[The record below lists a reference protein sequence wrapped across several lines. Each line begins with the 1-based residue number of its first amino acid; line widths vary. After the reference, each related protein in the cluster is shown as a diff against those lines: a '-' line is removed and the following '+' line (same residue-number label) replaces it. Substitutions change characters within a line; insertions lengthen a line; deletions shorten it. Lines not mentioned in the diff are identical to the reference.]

1 MKDLKTLLMT
11 MMMTLLIMTMTMT
24 VMVVPVVLL
33 VATTKDLVQEM
44 IQEENPLHHQVQ
56 GTMITQMIT
65 GTVPI
70 PKMVKM
76 TPQKRKM
83 KKQTTIVKA
92 TTQASL
98 IVKMGHYR
106 CPVKSLWIKRI
117 QKDVLNVMKNSAI
130 ILMSR
135 CTIKMFT

>member
-1 MKDLKTLLMT
+1 
-11 MMMTLLIMTMTMT
+11 
-24 VMVVPVVLL
+24 
-33 VATTKDLVQEM
+33 M

-56 GTMITQMIT
+56 GTMITQKIT

-117 QKDVLNVMKNSAI
+117 QKDVLNAMKNSAI

>member
-1 MKDLKTLLMT
+1 
-11 MMMTLLIMTMTMT
+11 
-24 VMVVPVVLL
+24 
-33 VATTKDLVQEM
+33 M
-44 IQEENPLHHQVQ
+44 IQEENPLLHQVQ
-56 GTMITQMIT
+56 GTMITQMII
-65 GTVPI
+65 GTVPM

-92 TTQASL
+92 ITQASL